1 METAIEELQ
10 RRHPNLDRMM
20 CETLLKLHE
29 QGKLDKYAPRL
40 DEKPPPPDECILRD
54 AITVEN
60 SLAHTVNEQHGTG
73 NLVPND
79 LSG

>member
-40 DEKPPPPDECILRD
+40 DEKPPPPDARVSYGMRSPSKI
-54 AITVEN
+54 N
-60 SLAHTVNEQHGTG
+60 SLHIQ
-73 NLVPND
+73 
-79 LSG
+79 